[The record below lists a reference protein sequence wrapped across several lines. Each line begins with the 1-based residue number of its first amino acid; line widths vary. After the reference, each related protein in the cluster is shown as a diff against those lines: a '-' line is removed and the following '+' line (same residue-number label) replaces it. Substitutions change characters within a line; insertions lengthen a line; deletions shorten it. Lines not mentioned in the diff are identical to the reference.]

1 MLTVCGTQPYT
12 RSHSQRANFCRML
25 NGVPCAPTSHN
36 YHILYAQVHR
46 NNATITTAK
55 KKQTNHNIFIMIRFS
70 RFLFSLS
77 LSPNFLGNFSSF
89 PFHPGITNAA
99 IFALNVSSQSN
110 WILSI
115 TDCMRA
121 NVLMCVILCE
131 LWLEYNF
138 ICVLF
143 RLFLLSLL

>member
-55 KKQTNHNIFIMIRFS
+55 TKKTNHNIFIMIRFS

-77 LSPNFLGNFSSF
+77 LSQFSWKFFFISISPRYNECCNFRIECQQSKQ
-89 PFHPGITNAA
+89 
-99 IFALNVSSQSN
+99 LNTQYYGLYASE
-110 WILSI
+110 
-115 TDCMRA
+115 RF
-121 NVLMCVILCE
+121 NVCYFV
-131 LWLEYNF
+131 
-138 ICVLF
+138 
-143 RLFLLSLL
+143 